1 MCNGLVSLLPK
12 QYASVHYTTA
22 FRVYIFNMTIFKKQ
36 ALLILSQ
43 GYENRKYIKDRCMS
57 VGIGS
62 LATGL
67 NGIRMTLTSDS
78 FPEALRGKVCSHADV
93 GNIN

>member
-1 MCNGLVSLLPK
+1 
-12 QYASVHYTTA
+12 
-22 FRVYIFNMTIFKKQ
+22 
-36 ALLILSQ
+36 
-43 GYENRKYIKDRCMS
+43 MS
-57 VGIGS
+57 VGTAS

-67 NGIRMTLTSDS
+67 NGIRTTLTSDS